1 MKNNTRFWGVF
12 ILLVLVFLMMVACF
26 VVPPKDA
33 HAGVD
38 TLAVVGKSGLSV
50 GSYVVYDQY
59 TGVMYFYTNN
69 GIILPLYNADGT
81 FRVYSGWQGQ

>member
-1 MKNNTRFWGVF
+1 MKKKSRFWGFCIVF
-12 ILLVLVFLMMVACF
+12 IVVLLTIIACF
-26 VVPPKDA
+26 VALPKDA

-38 TLAVVGKSGLSV
+38 TLAVVGESGLSV

-69 GIILPLYNADGT
+69 GILLPLYNADGT